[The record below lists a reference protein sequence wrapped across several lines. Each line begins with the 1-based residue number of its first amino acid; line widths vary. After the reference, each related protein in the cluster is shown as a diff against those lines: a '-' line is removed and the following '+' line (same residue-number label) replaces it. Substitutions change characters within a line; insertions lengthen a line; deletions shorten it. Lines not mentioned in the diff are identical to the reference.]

1 MPRLG
6 DRAEAGDAGH
16 SQGIGKTGLDRGVRS
31 DDHQIG
37 HDLLGQG
44 DKGCDIGR
52 FDSPDIAKGRHARI
66 AWCHHQTGQK
76 RRGRDL
82 PGECVFAAAGTD
94 KKDVHGPALK
104 RLWGRRST
112 GQS

>member
-16 SQGIGKTGLDRGVRS
+16 SQGVGKARLNRSVGS

-37 HDLLGQG
+37 HDLLSQG
-44 DKGCDIGR
+44 DKARDIGR
-52 FDSPDIAKGRHARI
+52 FDSTDIAEGRHARI
-66 AWCHHQTGQK
+66 ARSHHQTGQQG
-76 RRGRDL
+76 RGGDL